1 MNNMISINT
10 MPGWGFGNR
19 ILYYNNLRQYAHK
32 MGHDW
37 SCCSWDGFQYF
48 KGNLLN
54 GSKVGHMTLDPC
66 LGEKFFEWNKIS
78 TRSIFQLE
86 DIPEVPKKACA
97 IHFRGTDYY
106 SWNATAVLDP
116 EYYIDSINIVKE
128 DAYHFRLFTD
138 DYSLPSFQAVAQKLD
153 KEYISFDLGENTAD
167 RRHFI
172 NDFSYMTECDWI
184 ISSPSTF
191 CMTAGFIGKNKKI
204 IHSKQWV
211 LDRINHEDKFWV
223 DLYNG
228 GNIDYKIWELV

>member
-1 MNNMISINT
+1 MISINT

-32 MGHDW
+32 MGYDW

-48 KGNLLN
+48 KDNLLN
-54 GSKVGHMTLDPC
+54 GSKVGNMTLDPC
-66 LGEKFFEWNKIS
+66 LGEKFFQWNKIS

-86 DIPEVPKKACA
+86 EVPKVPEKTCA
-97 IHFRGTDYY
+97 VHFRGTDYY
-106 SWNATAVLDP
+106 SWNATAVLEP
-116 EYYIDSINIVKE
+116 EYYLNSIESVE
-128 DAYHFRLFTD
+128 DFADNFRLFTD
-138 DYSLPSFQAVAQKLD
+138 DYALPSFRAVVDKLGKKD
-153 KEYISFDLGENTAD
+153 INFSLGENTAD

-191 CMTAGFIGKNKKI
+191 CITAGFIGKNKKI
-204 IHSKQWV
+204 IHSRQWI

-228 GNIDYKIWELV
+228 GNTDYKIWGLV